1 MDKSRINGAERAQHD
16 LLLDWTVRHTRKH
29 CTAQDRNKTMTDEQ
43 ASKRAPYEQ
52 ILSRCMYTGTA
63 GDAGVSRVEED
74 GVEAGSA

>member
-16 LLLDWTVRHTRKH
+16 VLLD
-29 CTAQDRNKTMTDEQ
+29 CTAHAEAQHRKQDYDGL

-52 ILSRCMYTGTA
+52 ILSQCMYTGTA